1 MAVGLD
7 ARNHRKAREVR
18 PARDDRSLG
27 VLFARWRTAAWL
39 GWSIESNW
47 ADPFTFIVYSVLR
60 PLAAALTLGWM
71 YRAVAGVALR
81 PQAFASLFLGS
92 AFHEYVTRMAV
103 GMGWLIVEEREEYE
117 TMKYLYTSPVGIFT
131 YLLGRT
137 STKFVLASVGCVL
150 TLTIGWT
157 LLGIRWNWAHLD
169 WALLVPAFATGVV
182 AALAIGVLL
191 AGWALVL
198 PRIAITMIEG
208 VALALQLL
216 CGVIFPIDLLP
227 RGLQELSL
235 ALPLTWWYEAMRRL
249 LLGHG
254 SSARLA
260 ALGDGT
266 VLAILVALTLL
277 WVVIARLGYAAL
289 ERRARRLGRLD
300 QTTLF

>member
-7 ARNHRKAREVR
+7 ARGDGAAE
-18 PARDDRSLG
+18 PARDDRSLRAW
-27 VLFARWRTAAWL
+27 FARLRTAAWL

-47 ADPFTFIVYSVLR
+47 TEPFVFIVYSVLR
-60 PLAAALTLGWM
+60 PLAAALTLAWM

-103 GMGWLIVEEREEYE
+103 GMGWLVVEEREEFE
-117 TMKYLYTSPVGIFT
+117 TMKYLYTAPVGIFT

-137 STKFVLASVGCVL
+137 ATKFVIASVGCAL

-157 LLGIRWNWAHLD
+157 LLGIRWDWTHLD
-169 WALLVPAFATGVV
+169 PPLLLVAFAAGIT

-198 PRIAITMIEG
+198 PRIAMTMIEG

-227 RGLQELSL
+227 RGIQELSL

-260 ALGDGT
+260 HLGDGT
-266 VLAILVALTLL
+266 VVAILVGLAAVWAL
-277 WVVIARLGYAAL
+277 IGKLGYDAL
-289 ERRARRLGRLD
+289 ERRARHLGRLD